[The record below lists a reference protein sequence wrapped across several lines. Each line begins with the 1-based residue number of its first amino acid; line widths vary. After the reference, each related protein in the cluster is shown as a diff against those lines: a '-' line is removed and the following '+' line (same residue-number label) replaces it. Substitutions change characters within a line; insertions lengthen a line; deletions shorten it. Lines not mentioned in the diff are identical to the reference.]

1 MDISEMKIIT
11 KENEPG
17 VTPEKLHRKR
27 AYIFLF
33 IVVILFNYIA
43 GYVELFSGL
52 EYRGYDLFLSLNNQ
66 IASDTPP
73 ENIVIVAIDE
83 PSMQELNLQWPWPRQ
98 VHADLITSLHEAGAA
113 VVAFDIVFSEP
124 SDNKSD
130 SEFADVIKSAGNV
143 ILAEDKNIIEESRY
157 QYTTSVSPLPIFK
170 NAANNTGLIWIAL
183 DNDSFVRRIN
193 LSQQEDNIFA
203 ITVAEYYLEQ
213 TDKERIKDR
222 PESTFQ
228 IPQNL
233 SRPLL
238 INYLG
243 KPRSVKTIS
252 YYQALNYR
260 KWLNDEF
267 FKNKIVLV
275 GFNLSA
281 PPNYKVQD
289 HFSYPFLNMAN
300 SQISGV
306 EIHANIIDTL
316 LRQRYIKY
324 IPNPVQGLVFFLF
337 LSIGASLL
345 WKKSHWSGALL
356 YTALI
361 CLFFVLQFL
370 LFYFEKYIGSIFT
383 PIFFLSLFLVAER
396 IYSYAFVDREKRF
409 IRKAFSHYISP
420 DVVNQ
425 IINNPERLNLY
436 GENYETTV
444 LFTDLVGF
452 TTIAERM
459 EPKQLRALLTEYFG
473 EMVDIMLSHKGTLD
487 KFIGDAMM
495 CFFGVPIRTDKH
507 ACQATIAAWEMQ
519 QRLDKLNHDWSDRQ
533 LPDIGMRI
541 GVNTGKVVAG
551 NMGTKN
557 VFNYTI
563 MGDTVNLGARL
574 ESANKF
580 YGTRIMLGESTY
592 NMVQGEFDTRCLDYI
607 RVKGKEQAI
616 SVYELLGPRG
626 FINQQK
632 AEQILFYEQAF
643 DEYLRQKF
651 GSAIELI
658 NQLLQIGPD
667 QPSIVLRERCKVY
680 LSSPPGEEWDGAY
693 TMTSK

>member
-1 MDISEMKIIT
+1 MDISEMNIIT
-11 KENEPG
+11 RENEPG
-17 VTPEKLHRKR
+17 VASEKLRRKL

-33 IVVILFNYIA
+33 IVVALFNCIA
-43 GYVELFSGL
+43 GYVELFSVL
-52 EYRGYDLFLSLNNQ
+52 EYRSYDLFLRLNNQ
-66 IASDTPP
+66 IAPDTSP

-83 PSMQELNLQWPWPRQ
+83 PSMQEFNLQWPWPRQ
-98 VHADLITSLHEAGAA
+98 IHADLISSLHDAGAA
-113 VVAFDIVFSEP
+113 VIAFDIVFSEP
-124 SDNKSD
+124 SDTKSD
-130 SEFADVIKSAGNV
+130 SDFAEVIKSAGNV

-170 NAANNTGLIWIAL
+170 NAANKTGLIWITL
-183 DNDSFVRRIN
+183 DKDSFVRRIN
-193 LSQQEDNIFA
+193 LSQQEDNLFA
-203 ITVAEYYLEQ
+203 IAVAESYLKQ
-213 TDKERIKDR
+213 TDKERLKDS

-228 IPQNL
+228 LPHDL

-238 INYLG
+238 INFLG

-252 YYQALNYR
+252 YYQALKYHE
-260 KWLNDEF
+260 WLNDEF

-275 GFNLSA
+275 GFSLSA

-324 IPNPVQGLVFFLF
+324 IPNPVQWLVFFIF

-345 WKKSHWSGALL
+345 WKKSHWIGALL

-361 CLFFVLQFL
+361 CLFFIMQFL
-370 LFYFEKYIGSIFT
+370 LFFFEKYTGNIFT
-383 PIFFLSLFLVAER
+383 PIFFLSVFLVAER

-420 DVVNQ
+420 EVVNQ
-425 IINNPERLNLY
+425 IINNPERLTLY
-436 GENYETTV
+436 GENHETTV
-444 LFTDLVGF
+444 LFTDIVGF
-452 TTIAERM
+452 TTITESM

-473 EMVDIMLSHKGTLD
+473 EMVDVLLLNKGTLD
-487 KFIGDAMM
+487 KFIGDAIM
-495 CFFGVPIRTDKH
+495 CFFGVPIHTDEH
-507 ACQATIAAWEMQ
+507 ARQATLTAWEMQ
-519 QRLDKLNHDWSDRQ
+519 QRLGMLNHDWSGRN
-533 LPDIGMRI
+533 LPVIGMRI
-541 GVNTGKVVAG
+541 GVNTGQVIAG

-580 YGTRIMLGESTY
+580 YGTHIMLGESTY
-592 NMVQGEFDTRCLDYI
+592 KLVQGEFDTRCLDYI

-616 SVYELLGPRG
+616 YVYELLGPRG
-626 FINQQK
+626 FVNQQK
-632 AEQILFYEQAF
+632 AEQILLYEQAF
-643 DEYLRQKF
+643 EDYLRQKF
-651 GSAIELI
+651 SSAINLI
-658 NQLLQIGPD
+658 NQLLKIGPD
-667 QPSIVLRERCKVY
+667 QPSIVLKERCEVY
-680 LSSPPGEEWDGAY
+680 LASPLSETWDGVY